1 MLWEDNIKMGLG
13 SGSNEKIHNVA
24 GVRLSAVSAGI
35 RYEDKLD
42 LVLIELSEMSTTTGA
57 FTKNAF
63 CAAPVVIAKSH
74 LSSHNPRMFII
85 NTGNANAGTGEI
97 GHQHALE
104 CCRMVAEQ
112 AEIAVQQ
119 VLPFSTGVIGE
130 ILPIDKILAG
140 IPEVFSNLDES
151 TWEDAAKGILTTDT
165 IPKLVSRQ
173 IEVAGSLLTITGI
186 AKGSGM
192 IRPDMATMLSYVFTD
207 ALINKEL
214 LDEIIIESIDKSFN
228 RITVDGDTST
238 NDAAMLVATGK
249 SGIPIS
255 ELDDSEREEFVAGL
269 ASVFQQLAIE
279 LVKDAEGATKFIT
292 VNVKE
297 GRDEG
302 ECLKVAYCVSES
314 LLVKTALF
322 ASDPN
327 WGRILA
333 AVGRAGLENLD
344 TRKVNIDIGSVR
356 IVSEGK
362 VAKSYTEEK
371 GKSVMERD
379 EIIISIELGRGA
391 KQETV
396 WTSDLSHDYVRIN
409 SDYRT

>member
-1 MLWEDNIKMGLG
+1 MVFGY
-13 SGSNEKIHNVA
+13 GSNEKIHNVA

-35 RYEDKLD
+35 RYQDKLD
-42 LVLIELSEMSTTTGA
+42 LVLIELSEQTTVVGA
-57 FTKNAF
+57 FTQNAF

-74 LSSHNPRMFII
+74 LSSHDPRVFVI
-85 NTGNANAGTGEI
+85 NTGNANAGTGDI
-97 GHQHALE
+97 GQKHALE
-104 CCRMVAEQ
+104 SCQIVAKH
-112 AEIAVQQ
+112 AGVATQQ

-130 ILPIDKILAG
+130 ELPIDKLIAG
-140 IPEVFSNLDES
+140 VPKALLCLDEGA
-151 TWEDAAKGILTTDT
+151 WEDAAIGILTTDT
-165 IPKLVSRQ
+165 RPKLVSKQ
-173 IEVAGSLLTITGI
+173 IELAGSLLTITGM

-192 IRPDMATMLSYVFTD
+192 IRPNMATMLSYVFTD
-207 ALINKEL
+207 ALVEKKL
-214 LDEIIIESIDKSFN
+214 LDEIIVQLLDKSFN

-249 SGIPIS
+249 SGVSIS
-255 ELDDSEREEFVAGL
+255 ELDNAKRKEFIIAL
-269 ASVFQQLAIE
+269 ESVFQQLAIE

-292 VNVKE
+292 VNVSGGKE
-297 GRDEG
+297 ED

-333 AVGRAGLENLD
+333 AIGRSGVENLD
-344 TRKVNIDIGSVR
+344 TRRVNIDIGSVR
-356 IVSEGK
+356 IVSEGT
-362 VAKSYTEEK
+362 VAEGYTEEK

-379 EIIISIELGRGA
+379 EIIISIELGRGD